1 MAGRNFFPLK
11 AKVVGGSSIVVT
23 STNNNA
29 VKNITQELPA
39 REKVHSDFAS
49 ATYFDE
55 VIREVF
61 AAQKVVDDDK
71 QPIDCW
77 GLVAAALGN
86 AGNRRSFARGFFRD
100 EPRQAPNT
108 DTSSPGNA
116 REDDAPGAAR
126 RLQCV
131 SGITQC
137 TGQVHELN
145 GHRRVF
151 GVIDDAA
158 AGRMATQHLINL
170 GHKRIG
176 FISGPSE
183 YRLSA
188 KRVDGWKAE
197 MDAAGLPTE
206 GLLEAGDFTFSA
218 AS

>member
-1 MAGRNFFPLK
+1 MSVAGRNFFPLK

-108 DTSSPGNA
+108 ETPSPGKA
-116 REDDAPGAAR
+116 QEGDAPGATAQASTPAPADQLPGAFTMPTQAVGQAV
-126 RLQCV
+126 RLV
-131 SGITQC
+131 WPRHRT
-137 TGQVHELN
+137 HE
-145 GHRRVF
+145 
-151 GVIDDAA
+151 DAA
-158 AGRMATQHLINL
+158 RHAG
-170 GHKRIG
+170 
-176 FISGPSE
+176 
-183 YRLSA
+183 
-188 KRVDGWKAE
+188 
-197 MDAAGLPTE
+197 
-206 GLLEAGDFTFSA
+206 
-218 AS
+218 